1 MNKRIT
7 GLFICAMLLMVTGC
21 GKYTKSTVGTAL
33 PREVDTLVSYEVDGV
48 TYRKYIANV
57 YPTVEV
63 SVHYNPNNP
72 SEIKVDYNY
81 EKDNENVQ

>member
-1 MNKRIT
+1 MKKQII
-7 GLFICAMLLMVTGC
+7 GLFICAMLLMSAGC

-33 PREVDTLVSYEVDGV
+33 PREVDTLVSYKVDGI
-48 TYRKYIANV
+48 TYNKYIADV
-57 YPTVEV
+57 YPTGEV

-81 EKDNENVQ
+81 EKDNKNVQ